1 MIVNREDLKTYY
13 EKLNTQYEGY
23 IQMSDRRIENIF
35 ETPTILP
42 KWNELHKGI
51 NYILEVALYEPNTKM
66 SILIRQQN
74 DTWLILEKKLEGDEP
89 TDSFFTLKDN
99 LKMKISQIWEEEK
112 NEFCNNLEV
121 LEAKYL
127 MFAGFEKKKGES
139 K

>member
-1 MIVNREDLKTYY
+1 MVVNREDLKTYY
-13 EKLNTQYEGY
+13 EKLNAQYEGY

-74 DTWLILEKKLEGDEP
+74 DNWLILEEELKGDEP
-89 TDSFFTLKDN
+89 TDSFFTLKDD
-99 LKMKISQIWEEEK
+99 LKMKIAQIWDNKED
-112 NEFCNNLEV
+112 EFCNDWEV
-121 LEAKYL
+121 LEPTML
-127 MFAGFEKKKGES
+127 MFAGFEKDS